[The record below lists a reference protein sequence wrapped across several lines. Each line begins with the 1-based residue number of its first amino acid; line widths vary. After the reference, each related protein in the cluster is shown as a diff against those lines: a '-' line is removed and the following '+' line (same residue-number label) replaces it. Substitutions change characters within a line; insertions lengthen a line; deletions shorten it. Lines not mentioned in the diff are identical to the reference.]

1 MRGNDMDSIKKLIDI
16 VGEKNVRTDEIERLC
31 YSRDLSVHEA
41 VPDVIVFV
49 KTAEEVSKIMSLAN
63 QGKIPVTPR
72 GSGTSAV
79 GSALAAKGGILLD
92 LSRMNRI
99 LEIDK
104 ENGYVVVEPG
114 VICNNLNAALAPSH
128 FFPPDPGSANLAS
141 LGGMVSTNASGNRAL
156 KYGTTKHYVL
166 GLEVVLADGRIIH
179 TGSVLGKT
187 SAGYNL
193 TRLFTNA
200 EGTLGIITKII
211 LKILPVPEYT
221 AFAEARFSSTL
232 DAGKA
237 V

>member
-1 MRGNDMDSIKKLIDI
+1 MDYIKELIEI
-16 VGEKNVRTDEIERLC
+16 VGEKNVKTDQIERLC

-41 VPDVIVFV
+41 VPDVIVFA
-49 KTAEEVSKIMSLAN
+49 KTTEEISKIMSLAN
-63 QGKIPVTPR
+63 KEKIPVTPR

-79 GSALAAKGGILLD
+79 GGALAAKGGILLD

-114 VICNNLNAALAPSH
+114 VICNNLNAALAPTH

-166 GLEVVLADGRIIH
+166 GLEVVLADGRIDQYGFY
-179 TGSVLGKT
+179 TGEDFF
-187 SAGYNL
+187 
-193 TRLFTNA
+193 R
-200 EGTLGIITKII
+200 I
-211 LKILPVPEYT
+211 
-221 AFAEARFSSTL
+221 
-232 DAGKA
+232 
-237 V
+237 